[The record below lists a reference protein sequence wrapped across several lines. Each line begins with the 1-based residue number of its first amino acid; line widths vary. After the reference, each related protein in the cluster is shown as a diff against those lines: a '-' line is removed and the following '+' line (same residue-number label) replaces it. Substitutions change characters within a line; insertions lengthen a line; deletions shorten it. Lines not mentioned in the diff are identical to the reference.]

1 MFTKM
6 TIGKK
11 LGISLGALLALTL
24 GLGYVAWHAVSAMGE
39 QLDTAVNKT
48 SVKLDLID
56 ETGQRLNDV
65 SVSNRGVM
73 LGYMNHDAGFVE
85 NNIKKMDAARK
96 RVDEQMKELR
106 PLHDEPGGQARRG

>member
-11 LGISLGALLALTL
+11 LGFSLGALLALTL

-85 NNIKKMDAARK
+85 STSHRIRTPRAKPSADDGCIERTA
-96 RVDEQMKELR
+96 
-106 PLHDEPGGQARRG
+106 